1 LRYKKKLAAGKCQE
15 THLLSNQ
22 EKEQW
27 IEDYV
32 EREIA
37 VARKQV
43 EDAEAAIKQVQ
54 DDMRNPERRD

>member
-1 LRYKKKLAAGKCQE
+1 LRYKKKLAAAKCQE
-15 THLLSNQ
+15 THFSSNQ

-27 IEDYV
+27 IEDYL